1 MLRATYINMN
11 SYEKEWDRPG
21 SAHQKLLDITEEKI

>member
-21 SAHQKLLDITEEKI
+21 SAHQKLLGY